1 MPIPLD
7 NFLLVFVRLTGL
19 FLSAPIFAS
28 RQLPGQVKVLMITV
42 LAAFM
47 AMIIKPEYAA
57 AITTPGMMIAALVV
71 ELLIGYTLGFI
82 AYLFISS
89 VQLAGQL
96 MDMQL
101 GFAMVNVVDPM
112 SGMQAPLMGN
122 FGYLLALLSYL
133 SMNGHHYLLEALAE
147 SYRFIPV
154 LGFAVDGSFIALLL
168 EMSAIMFV
176 LAVKLSA
183 PVVLA
188 VMISDVSLGFIA
200 RTVPQMNVFV
210 VGMPL
215 KIIVGMFILFMVLPM
230 FIWFTGYIAGYT
242 FDYIDTFLK
251 IMLY

>member
-7 NFLLVFVRLTGL
+7 NFLLAFVRLTGL

-28 RQLPGQVKVLMITV
+28 QQLSVRIKVLMV
-42 LAAFM
+42 VALAAFM
-47 AMIIKPEYAA
+47 AMYIDPQYEAVIN
-57 AITTPGMMIAALVV
+57 TPGLMVAALAM

-82 AYLFISS
+82 AYLFFSAI
-89 VQLAGQL
+89 QLAGQM

-133 SMNGHHYLLEALAE
+133 GMNGHHFLLEALAE
-147 SYRFIPV
+147 SYRYIPV
-154 LGFAVDGSFIALLL
+154 LGFKLDGSFIALLM
-168 EMSAIMFV
+168 EISAIMFV
-176 LAVKLSA
+176 LAVKMSA

-188 VMISDVSLGFIA
+188 VLISDISLGFVA
-200 RTVPQMNVFV
+200 RTVPQMNVFI

-215 KIIVGMFILFMVLPM
+215 KIMVGMFILFMVLPM
-230 FIWFTGYIAGYT
+230 FIWFTSYIASMT
-242 FDYIDTFLK
+242 FDYVYLYLK
-251 IMLY
+251 MMAV